1 MSDKKQKIKD
11 LVWIDKNTFQLSIT
25 LKKEELKKA
34 YDKAIKYLASEIKI
48 DGFRKGKAPKDIVEK
63 NTDKDKIYQE
73 ALQKILPKAYLE
85 KIKEHDL
92 KPIINPKFQITS
104 AQEGNDWE
112 VIATAA
118 QKPEVDLANY
128 KEKIKEINA
137 KGKIWTPDKEKQP
150 NKEDENKEQG
160 AHKQKEE
167 QIQKI
172 LDTLLSVVKVEI
184 PTIITEQELN
194 KRMSGLFDQ
203 LQSMGLTPQAYAE
216 SKGTTIEDI
225 RKNISKQ
232 IEDNYKIEFSLEEIA
247 EKEDIKV
254 EKEELEKISK
264 GQPVDQHYLSHLL
277 RQQKTIEYLSNL

>member
-1 MSDKKQKIKD
+1 MSDKKQKDKN
-11 LVWIDKNTFQLSIT
+11 LQWIDKNTFQLSIS
-25 LKKEELKKA
+25 LKKEELKNA
-34 YDKAIKYLASEIKI
+34 YDEAIKHIASEIKI

-85 KIKEHDL
+85 KIKELDL

-118 QKPEVDLANY
+118 QKPEIDLFDY
-128 KEKIKEINA
+128 KEKIKEVNA
-137 KGKIWTPDKEKQP
+137 KVKIWTPNKETQPDKEG
-150 NKEDENKEQG
+150 ENKEQG
-160 AHKQKEE
+160 VNKQKEN

-172 LDTLLSVVKVEI
+172 LDTLLSVVKIEI
-184 PTIITEQELN
+184 PSIITEQELN
-194 KRMSGLFDQ
+194 RRMSGLFDQ

-216 SKGTTIEDI
+216 SKGTTIEYI

-232 IEDNYKIEFSLEEIA
+232 IEDNYKIEFALEEIA
-247 EKEDIKV
+247 EKEKIKV